1 MVTASDTLPFRARST
16 MQGKA
21 RSAISTS
28 RRMLLCYQA
37 AVRTGAHNMTTTA
50 SNAYPDKPTEGRWA
64 LGHRLPTAGPGRGRQ
79 DRQAPGQDR
88 TGGTT
93 EKMADTKTL
102 TPAMVGTGILAGV
115 AFNFSVMTLLNESAQ
130 DKVDKATGPLS
141 ARISEMDKRV
151 TDRFDAVDKR
161 MERLDGRVDKV
172 EERLSRIESRL
183 DRVDARFD
191 AVHARFDAVD
201 ARFDAVDKHFESID
215 AKLNLLLKRR

>member
-1 MVTASDTLPFRARST
+1 M
-16 MQGKA
+16 
-21 RSAISTS
+21 
-28 RRMLLCYQA
+28 
-37 AVRTGAHNMTTTA
+37 HTTT

-64 LGHRLPTAGPGRGRQ
+64 LGHGSRRL
-79 DRQAPGQDR
+79 DRDEVDKIARRRVRIELEAQQK
-88 TGGTT
+88 
-93 EKMADTKTL
+93 KMADTKTL